1 VAAARLWTARLPEER
16 LAGPPIPE
24 RMPSPPPDAYHP
36 APLNVSSVELDP
48 QVAELSELLARNVH
62 DVWARAR
69 FAEGWTYGPTRD
81 DSRKTHPC
89 LVSYDALPDS
99 EREYDRHTVHGTL
112 KAMLALG
119 YRLVPPAAATDP
131 GESAGDD
138 RTPAILRQLQGPP
151 SPDLQ
156 SLVELWRAHTED
168 RWAPYPEL
176 YRRLA
181 SRLIERGSPL
191 LANDAASEGLRYWKS
206 DVRLRQLQALALA
219 KSGAPS
225 RANTILMDL
234 KREGHLD
241 AETLGILARTH
252 KDLAET
258 AKDPPERERQWN
270 LAHQV
275 YLEGFRLTGS
285 SYPGVNAATTALLL
299 GKRELAMELAR
310 QTRDACMRE
319 YEELR
324 HGDGDVYYALAT
336 LGEVALILGD
346 ESEAERW
353 YREATSVGQGRLG
366 DLSSTRRNARLIA
379 NATGRSAGFL
389 ESLLKIPKVV
399 VFAGH
404 LIDRPG
410 RPSPRFPPEAEA
422 RVKEA
427 IADRLGRLDA
437 GFGYSS
443 AACGGDILF
452 LEAMAA
458 RQGRTNL
465 VLPYAKEQFAEDSVA
480 IIPGGDWET
489 RFARVLE
496 AGSEVVVAT
505 AQRFAEGAVF
515 YEYANLLLLGLA
527 SLHARVLDTELV
539 PLVLWDGETGDGAG
553 GTATTVEEWR
563 RFGYQIEVIDLREL
577 VGRPS
582 STDPT
587 SPARNSRG
595 QRGLE
600 ARIMAVIFADVVH
613 FSSMGDLEIKP
624 FVDHFLGAV
633 ADLISGSDHAP
644 VVGNTWGDGLYFV
657 FKSVRDAGLFGLDL
671 CDLMAK
677 TDWAAKG
684 LRPDLNL
691 RVALHAGPLLSCT
704 DPILKQRTFT
714 GKHVVP
720 AARLEPVTPPGMAYA
735 SREFAALAAAERV
748 TEFSCQPVGRLGL
761 AKHAGTIPVYVL
773 SRAVSTSPVS
783 RS

>member
-1 VAAARLWTARLPEER
+1 
-16 LAGPPIPE
+16 
-24 RMPSPPPDAYHP
+24 MPSPLPDAYHP
-36 APLNVSSVELDP
+36 APLDVSSVELDP
-48 QVAELSELLARNVH
+48 QVSELSELLARHVH

-69 FAEGWTYGPTRD
+69 FAEGWSYGATRD

-99 EREYDRHTVHGTL
+99 EREYDRHTVRGTL
-112 KAMLALG
+112 KAVLALG
-119 YRLVPPAAATDP
+119 YRLVAPATSAEL
-131 GESAGDD
+131 GESASDE
-138 RTPAILRQLQGPP
+138 RTAAILQQLQGPP

-168 RWAPYPEL
+168 RWAPYPEM

-181 SRLIERGSPL
+181 SRLVERGSPL

-206 DVRLRQLQALALA
+206 DVRLRQLEALALA
-219 KSGAPS
+219 KSGAPG
-225 RANTILMDL
+225 RANAILMEL

-252 KDLAET
+252 KDLAE
-258 AKDPPERERQWN
+258 AASEPGERTRQWN
-270 LAHQV
+270 LAHEV
-275 YLEGFRLTGS
+275 YFEGFRLTGS

-299 GKRELAMELAR
+299 GKRELAMDLAR
-310 QTRDACMRE
+310 QTQDACRKE
-319 YEELR
+319 YEDLCR
-324 HGDGDVYYALAT
+324 SSGDVYYALAT
-336 LGEVALILGD
+336 LGEAALILGD
-346 ESEAERW
+346 EAEAERW
-353 YREATSVGQGRLG
+353 YREAIAVGQGRLG

-379 NATGRSAGFL
+379 QATGRPAAFL
-389 ESLLKIPKVV
+389 ETLFRVPRVV

-404 LIDRPG
+404 MVDRPD
-410 RPSPRFPPEAEA
+410 RPSPRFPPEAEQA
-422 RVKEA
+422 VKAA
-427 IADRLGRLDA
+427 IAERVARLDA

-443 AACGGDILF
+443 AACGADILF
-452 LEAMAA
+452 LEAIGA
-458 RQGRTNL
+458 RQGRTNV
-465 VLPYAKEQFAEDSVA
+465 VLPYARQQFVEDSVA
-480 IIPGGDWET
+480 VVPGGDWET
-489 RFARVLE
+489 RFARALE

-505 AQRFAEGAVF
+505 AQRFASGAVF

-527 SLHARVLDTELV
+527 SLHAKMLDTELV
-539 PLVLWDGETGDGAG
+539 PLVLWDGATGDGAG
-553 GTATTVEEWR
+553 GTATIVEQWR
-563 RFGYQIEVIDLREL
+563 RFGYQVEVIDLRKV
-577 VGRPS
+577 VGGPS
-582 STDPT
+582 ST
-587 SPARNSRG
+587 PAVAPGARVAGDN
-595 QRGLE
+595 GLE

-657 FKSVRDAGLFGLDL
+657 FNSVRDAGLFALDL
-671 CDLMAK
+671 CELMAR

-773 SRAVSTSPVS
+773 SRTASPVS

>member
-1 VAAARLWTARLPEER
+1 
-16 LAGPPIPE
+16 
-24 RMPSPPPDAYHP
+24 MPSPPPDAYHP
-36 APLNVSSVELDP
+36 APLDVSSVELDP
-48 QVAELSELLARNVH
+48 PVIELSELLARNVH

-69 FAEGWTYGPTRD
+69 FAEGWTYGAARD
-81 DSRKTHPC
+81 DARKLHPC

-99 EREYDRHTVHGTL
+99 EREFDRRTVDGTL

-119 YRLVPPAAATDP
+119 YRFVQPAATGTP
-131 GESAGDD
+131 GESPGEG
-138 RTPAILRQLQGPP
+138 RTAAILDQLQGPP

-156 SLVELWRAHTED
+156 TLVELWRAHTES

-181 SRLIERGSPL
+181 SRLTERGSPL
-191 LANDAASEGLRYWKS
+191 LANDVVSEGLRYWKS

-219 KSGAPS
+219 KSGAPN
-225 RANTILMDL
+225 RANAILMEL
-234 KREGHLD
+234 RREGHLD

-258 AKDPPERERQWN
+258 APDPGERERQWT
-270 LAHQV
+270 LAHEV
-275 YLEGFRLTGS
+275 YLEGFRLTRS

-299 GKRELAMELAR
+299 GRRELALDLAR
-310 QTRDACMRE
+310 QTREACLAE
-319 YEELR
+319 YEELQR
-324 HGDGDVYYALAT
+324 SGGDLYYARAT
-336 LGEVALILGD
+336 LGEAALILGD
-346 ESEAERW
+346 ERDAERW
-353 YREATSVGQGRLG
+353 YREATEAGLGRLG

-379 NATGRSAGFL
+379 AATGRPAGFL
-389 ESLLKIPKVV
+389 EALLRIPKVV

-404 LIDRPG
+404 MIDRSE
-410 RPSPRFPPEAEA
+410 RPSPRFPARAEPA
-422 RVKEA
+422 VKEA
-427 IADRLGRLDA
+427 IAERLRRLDA
-437 GFGYSS
+437 GFGYAS

-458 RQGRTNL
+458 RPAQTNV
-465 VLPYAKEQFAEDSVA
+465 VLPYARDQFAQDSVA
-480 IIPGGDWET
+480 VAPGGDWDA

-496 AGSEVVVAT
+496 ASSEVVVAT
-505 AQRFAEGAVF
+505 AQRFASSAVF
-515 YEYANLLLLGLA
+515 YEYANRLLLGLA

-539 PLVLWDGETGDGAG
+539 PLVLWDGATGDGAG
-553 GTATTVEEWR
+553 GTAAIVEDWR
-563 RFGYQIEVIDLREL
+563 RLGYPVEVIDLREL
-577 VGRPS
+577 VGGAR
-582 STDPT
+582 STGTAAASQEPQKDV
-587 SPARNSRG
+587 G
-595 QRGLE
+595 ELE
-600 ARIMAVIFADVVH
+600 VRIMAVIFADVVH

-633 ADLISGSDHAP
+633 ADLIAGSGHAP

-657 FKSVRDAGLFGLDL
+657 FNSVRDAGLFGLDL

-704 DPILKQRTFT
+704 DPILRQRTFT

-748 TEFSCQPVGRLGL
+748 TDFSCQPVGRLGL

-773 SRAVSTSPVS
+773 SRSSTASVPVS
-783 RS
+783 GSRTP